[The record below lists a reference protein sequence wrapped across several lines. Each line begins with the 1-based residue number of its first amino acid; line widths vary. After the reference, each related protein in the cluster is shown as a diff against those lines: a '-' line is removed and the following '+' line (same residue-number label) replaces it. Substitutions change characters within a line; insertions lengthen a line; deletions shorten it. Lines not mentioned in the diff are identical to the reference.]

1 MVMPIIQYAPE
12 TCSWCDGNG
21 RWGEY
26 GDTCHMCQGLGSV
39 MVAQPPRKCPE
50 CSGKGSVGEYMDRCP
65 VCNGA
70 GWAHVLPSQSLNK

>member
-12 TCSWCDGNG
+12 TCAWCQGKG

-26 GDTCHMCQGLGSV
+26 NDICPTCKGLGSV
-39 MVAQPPRKCPE
+39 MVAQPSHKCPE
-50 CSGKGSVGEYMDRCP
+50 CGGKGSVGEYLDRCS

>member
-12 TCSWCDGNG
+12 TCSWCQGKG

-26 GDTCHMCQGLGSV
+26 GDVCHMCQGLGSV

-50 CSGKGSVGEYMDRCP
+50 CSGKGAVGEYMDRCP

-70 GWAHVLPSQSLNK
+70 GWAHVLPSQSQKR